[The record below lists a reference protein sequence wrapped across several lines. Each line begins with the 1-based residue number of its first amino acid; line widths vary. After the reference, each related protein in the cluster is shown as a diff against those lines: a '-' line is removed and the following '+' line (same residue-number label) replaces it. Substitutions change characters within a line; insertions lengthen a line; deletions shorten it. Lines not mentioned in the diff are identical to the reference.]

1 MCYYITATLP
11 KETNLERLRPLL
23 EDFKMD
29 FTQINNLNIETQ
41 LRPKELYFRA
51 TKSYCDCGTVLGS
64 QNRSQEYEK
73 LLKSKK
79 VKTLRKKKWSDEQI
93 HNWIMNN
100 ECHSPLLLVSPQKC
114 YPY

>member
-1 MCYYITATLP
+1 M
-11 KETNLERLRPLL
+11 ERLKSLL
-23 EDFKMD
+23 EDFNMSLIS
-29 FTQINNLNIETQ
+29 INNLNIETQ

-93 HNWIMNN
+93 HNWIMNVI
-100 ECHSPLLLVSPQKC
+100 LLC
-114 YPY
+114 Y